1 MGSLLDE
8 ISLKAGKSSFECRD
22 CPTFEGHFGM
32 RASTDGVCT
41 KLLTGEAAYF
51 LHAGTY
57 FASIRCHRGSNPG
70 SSFMQ
75 KENGQVIETAVE
87 ARAGFLDR
95 PTLVV
100 LIVSTCLTIGLAAI
114 YLGFVAH

>member
-1 MGSLLDE
+1 
-8 ISLKAGKSSFECRD
+8 
-22 CPTFEGHFGM
+22 M
-32 RASTDGVCT
+32 RFPLRPENLRSNAATVQPSRGLSVCAPRQMASVQNCSQGRRPI
-41 KLLTGEAAYF
+41 F

-100 LIVSTCLTIGLAAI
+100 LIVSTGLIIGLFAAI
-114 YLGFVAH
+114 YVGFLA